1 MRACKPATRS
11 AEGPMSTPRRLAPR
25 SMGTPM
31 IRIFCGILIPKRRL
45 RIYPVKHA
53 RERNHFANVLCPA
66 NPGYGAFQT
75 QTEAG
80 MGDAAVAAKIEIPL
94 KGFFRQVVLAQAL
107 DEQIVIVDAL
117 AAADDLAVAFGRKH
131 VKGEGEVG
139 PFRVGLHV
147 EGFDGRGIA
156 MDYHGATELVG
167 DDAFFFA
174 PHSLPNLPR
183 IT

>member
-45 RIYPVKHA
+45 RIYPVQHA

-66 NPGYGAFQT
+66 NPGYGALQA
-75 QTEAG
+75 QTEAR
-80 MGDAAVAAKIEIPL
+80 MRDAAVAAKIEIPL
-94 KGFFRQVVLAQAL
+94 KSVFGEIVLAQAL

-117 AAADDLAVAFGRKH
+117 AAADDFAVAFGREH
-131 VKGEGEVG
+131 VKGQREIR
-139 PFRVGLHV
+139 PLRVRVHV
-147 EGFDGRGIA
+147 ER
-156 MDYHGATELVG
+156 
-167 DDAFFFA
+167 FA
-174 PHSLPNLPR
+174 
-183 IT
+183 